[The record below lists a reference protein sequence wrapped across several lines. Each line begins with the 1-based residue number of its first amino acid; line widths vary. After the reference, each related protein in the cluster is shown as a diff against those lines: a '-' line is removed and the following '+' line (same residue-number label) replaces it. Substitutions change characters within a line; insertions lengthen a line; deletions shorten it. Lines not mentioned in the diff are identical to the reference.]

1 VAQWWPIH
9 ESKRVDP
16 DVCPGRNRGRLRKLG
31 ADYQA
36 HYQIE
41 FGLWHGS
48 NPSVV
53 LQALDELIAAGLAKA
68 YRLSNQIEEIG
79 GMPPPDEIG
88 SPNESLTDDA
98 YFWVTEDGRRL
109 QLADCPAWPF
119 DDNNTLRADWRLP
132 EN

>member
-1 VAQWWPIH
+1 M
-9 ESKRVDP
+9 
-16 DVCPGRNRGRLRKLG
+16 NRSELIRMFVLDAIADDYENLEQITKHITRLSSDCG
-31 ADYQA
+31 MAVT
-36 HYQIE
+36 
-41 FGLWHGS
+41 
-48 NPSVV
+48 PSVV